1 MDGRGRGG
9 KTGSLTAEQM
19 QALGCVGKDMP
30 QVQSAPPPTFPPV
43 LNKPITVE
51 VSKISLILKS
61 VLIKMIVLGN
71 YCTELSTAVEGRL
84 S

>member
-1 MDGRGRGG
+1 MKHKQTLKNSSGKLKITLKMAGRGRGG

-43 LNKPITVE
+43 LNKPITLE
-51 VSKISLILKS
+51 VSQ
-61 VLIKMIVLGN
+61 
-71 YCTELSTAVEGRL
+71 
-84 S
+84 